1 MDVFEILKIMNKPIK
16 LLLAAIVVVSL
27 LGITGCEDHQERY
40 DTPPWLGGSSIE
52 TLKEKGNYNTFLE
65 LMEKANYTV
74 PVSKQLF
81 TLFVPNDE
89 AFATYFK
96 SVGKN
101 SVADL
106 TKDEAVQLFTLHV
119 LPNPRSRFQLVYEYA
134 WSEFQGPDQAQKM
147 GEYASLFH
155 RKPTPSTSTPYSE
168 VVKYNTSTGQKPGTE
183 LLIYTGTK
191 NIPLYTEEFF
201 GDFGGD
207 QNGSDYL
214 FMYPGSTWKKDYTPN
229 LKAMNWHNAQVIP
242 NPEIP
247 DELEV
252 RTASG
257 FIYYLDR
264 VVAPMP
270 SIEEY
275 MRANLNKYGLY
286 YDILQRFAT
295 YGNTKIDEQSRV
307 LYRKSYS
314 TELFDL
320 AHERGPSAGN
330 EGVIPP
336 QNMWTAFL
344 PPNDVLQNYL
354 NNTVLKYYDS
364 LDSVPKV
371 TLQYILQTQL
381 SARMVVMS
389 ALEKGYFNAFGD
401 AMNIPKS
408 DIASGYMCSNGVVY
422 ESKKVLEP
430 NVFTCVP
437 GLLFI
442 DKNYSTLLYALNA
455 TNMLTS
461 LSNPDSHVT
470 LFASTNEA
478 LEKYG
483 IRYNATNAI
492 IEFRSP
498 ADGKWNPMSNTDLI
512 YFAQDQIYKG
522 RLSDFSGEGGYVE
535 MYSRN
540 YIHYTNNTVATG
552 ENQFKG
558 NIAGVTEV
566 IENEINGFLVKI
578 NNPVES
584 RFVMGQYLVSD
595 PDVSE
600 FSTLL
605 IKANLL
611 DLRFRDPVT
620 KEVIPNLKF
629 LASAKY
635 WTGFIPTNE
644 AIKKAREQGIIPYK
658 FPTTPAGKDSMNN
671 FIMYHFVKNDV
682 VFDDGKLSGNLT
694 TNRTYKNADGKTVN
708 ATVKVSNI
716 PENLSLYDVSEQVVF
731 LDHAKANILVRKGVC
746 HKLDTVLKYYK

>member
-1 MDVFEILKIMNKPIK
+1 MNKSVK
-16 LLLAAIVVVSL
+16 LILVAIVAVGIF
-27 LGITGCEDHQERY
+27 GITGCQDHQERY

-52 TLKEKGNYNTFLE
+52 TLQEKGTFTEFLA
-65 LMEKANYTV
+65 LMEKANYEE
-74 PVSKQLF
+74 PISKQLF

-89 AFATYFK
+89 AFKTYFK

-106 TKDEAVQLFTLHV
+106 TKEEAVQLFTLHV
-119 LPNPRSRFQLVYEYA
+119 LRNPRSRTQLVYEYA
-134 WSEFQGPDQAQKM
+134 WGEFQGPNQAAPM

-168 VVKYNTSTGQKPGTE
+168 VVKYDTPGQKAGTE
-183 LLIYTGTK
+183 LLMYTGGK
-191 NIPLYTEEFF
+191 NIGLFTEEFF
-201 GDFGGD
+201 TDFGG
-207 QNGSDYL
+207 NPSGADYL
-214 FMYPGSTWKKDYTPN
+214 FMFPGSTWKKDYTPN

-242 NPEIP
+242 NPKIP

-286 YDILQRFAT
+286 YDILQRFAE
-295 YGNTKIDEQSRV
+295 YGNQKSDEQGRI
-307 LYRKSYS
+307 LYRKSYTS
-314 TELFDL
+314 PLFNV
-320 AHERGPSAGN
+320 AEERGPSTNTA
-330 EGVIPP
+330 VPP

-344 PPNDVLQNYL
+344 PTDAVLRDYL

-364 LDSVPKV
+364 LDSVPRV
-371 TLQYILQTQL
+371 TLYYILQTQL
-381 SARMVVMS
+381 SARLVVMS

-408 DIASGYMCSNGVVY
+408 DIVSGYMCSNGVVY

-455 TNMLTS
+455 ANMLTS
-461 LSNPDSHVT
+461 LSNPDSYVT
-470 LFASTNEA
+470 LFASTNEE

-498 ADGKWNPMSNTDLI
+498 ANDKWGPMNTTDLNL
-512 YFAQDQIYKG
+512 FAQDQIYKG
-522 RLSDFSGEGGYVE
+522 RLSDFSGEGFVE
-535 MYSRN
+535 VASGN
-540 YIHYTNNTVATG
+540 YIHYLNNKIEAP
-552 ENQFKG
+552 ENQSKG
-558 NIAGVTEV
+558 NLAGVDEV
-566 IENEINGFLVKI
+566 IENERNGFLIKVSK
-578 NNPVES
+578 PLQS
-584 RFVMGQYLVSD
+584 RLVMGDFLMAD
-595 PDVSE
+595 PEVSE
-600 FSTLL
+600 FAKLL
-605 IKANLL
+605 TAANQLARAQNT
-611 DLRFRDPVT
+611 DTR
-620 KEVIPNLKF
+620 EVYYNLKF
-629 LASAKY
+629 LAAAKY
-635 WTGFIPTNE
+635 WTGFIPTN
-644 AIKKAREQGIIPYK
+644 AAMKKARDEGFIKIPEG
-658 FPTTPAGKDSMNN
+658 PTTAWFSKLSTAGKDSVNS
-671 FIMYHFVKNDV
+671 FIMYHFVKDNV
-682 VFDDGKLSGNLT
+682 IFDDGKRSGT
-694 TNRTYKNADGKTVN
+694 FPTNRTFKNAEGVTVN
-708 ATVKVSNI
+708 ATVAVSNI
-716 PENLSLYDVSEQVVF
+716 PNNLSLYDISEQVVY
-731 LDHAKANILVRKGVC
+731 LDHAKANILVRKGTC